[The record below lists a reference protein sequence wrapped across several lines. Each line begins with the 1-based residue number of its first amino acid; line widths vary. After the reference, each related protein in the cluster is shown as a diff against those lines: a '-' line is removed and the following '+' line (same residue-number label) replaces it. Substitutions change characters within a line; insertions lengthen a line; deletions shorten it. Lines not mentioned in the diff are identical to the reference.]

1 MNGFDFAK
9 YGDRE
14 RIGFLHCHVSPLI
27 HFLYSIQFS
36 SHHELM
42 YNFDLSFVN
51 FANKE
56 EEELKNVF
64 VLINLVRPEADPF
77 QNPHP
82 RGGTMQPQTD
92 TLTRLRSLA
101 QLALPCVAGSPG
113 STIAGGDKSGHMQ
126 AGEQGRRSPRGIFD
140 PKSG

>member
-14 RIGFLHCHVSPLI
+14 RIRFLHCHVSPLV
-27 HFLYSIQFS
+27 HFLQSIQFS

-64 VLINLVRPEADPF
+64 GLINLVRPEADPF

-82 RGGTMQPQTD
+82 TD
-92 TLTRLRSLA
+92 GRHHAAS
-101 QLALPCVAGSPG
+101 
-113 STIAGGDKSGHMQ
+113 DGHT
-126 AGEQGRRSPRGIFD
+126 D
-140 PKSG
+140 